1 MAGSNPTRR
10 AGIIYLKID
19 GALCEAKGEFTYS
32 INPFKREPI
41 VGADGV
47 HGYKETPQVPFI
59 EGAITDRLDLD
70 LKSFQATDGATVTLE
85 LANGKTIILRDAWYA
100 NEGQVK
106 TSEAEIP
113 VRFEAK
119 TGEEMK

>member
-1 MAGSNPTRR
+1 MAGSNPNRR
-10 AGIIYLKID
+10 AGTIYLKVD
-19 GALCEAKGEFTYS
+19 GALYEAKGDFTYGIGS
-32 INPFKREPI
+32 PKREAI
-41 VGADGV
+41 VGADSV
-47 HGYKETPQVPFI
+47 HGYKEGPQVPFI

-70 LKSFQATDGATVTLE
+70 LKTFQALDGVTVTLE

-119 TGEEMK
+119 AGEETK

>member
-1 MAGSNPTRR
+1 MAGNPNRR

-19 GALCEAKGEFTYS
+19 GALCEAKGDFTYS
-32 INPFKREPI
+32 IGSPKRGSL
-41 VGADGV
+41 VGSDGV
-47 HGYKETPQVPFI
+47 HGYTEAPQVPFI

-70 LKSFQATDGATVTLE
+70 LKAFQATDGATVTLE
-85 LANGKTIILRDAWYA
+85 LANGKTIVLRDAWYA